1 MPLTRGRDRDG
12 PYYRW
17 GPATGRGK
25 KYHYAA
31 GDAGDREAAKAR
43 ARRQGRAVA
52 TRKGRGARGG
62 GEKSLTT
69 RARGGGEKSL
79 TTRARGGGEK
89 SLTTR
94 ARAKEKKRAGRARA
108 ARIAARLKSHARK
121 PRVVKKKK

>member
-52 TRKGRGARGG
+52 TRKGR
-62 GEKSLTT
+62 S
-69 RARGGGEKSL
+69 
-79 TTRARGGGEK
+79 ARGGGEK

>member
-79 TTRARGGGEK
+79 TTRAR
-89 SLTTR
+89 
-94 ARAKEKKRAGRARA
+94 AKEKKRAGRARA